1 MANEE
6 LNKRV
11 YVKEIKD
18 FFNLKQECGSPAS
31 LERWIIAPDVN
42 RPGLELTG
50 HFEATDLKRV
60 VILGNKECR
69 YMEHFSY
76 EEQRRKFDCI
86 TDSYTPCIII
96 TNKNKV
102 PRALADLAAAK
113 DFPVF
118 SYPDKTYGLIVDLV
132 SFMSE
137 KLAPSIDVHGVMMNI
152 YGKGVLLTGDS
163 GIGKSELA
171 LDLIQRGHIFVADDL
186 VEVSKVANKLF
197 CTAPQI
203 LKGYLEIRGLG
214 VVDVEKMFGGNCFLD
229 RCRLDMVIHLTE
241 MTGEVDRLNN
251 EDKTK
256 NLLGINSPLIE
267 VPVSGGRYVSV
278 IVESAVTN
286 FILKQNGIDSTMQF
300 KQRVMETIMKKGEKK

>member
-11 YVKEIKD
+11 YVKEIKE
-18 FFNLKQECGSPAS
+18 FFGLKQECGTPAS

-60 VILGNKECR
+60 VILGNKESR
-69 YMEHFSY
+69 YVEHFSY
-76 EEQRRKFDCI
+76 EEQKRKFDSI

-96 TNKNKV
+96 TDGNKV
-102 PRALADLAAAK
+102 PKALADLAVAK

-118 SYPDKTYGLIVDLV
+118 TYPDKTYGLIVDLV

-171 LDLIQRGHIFVADDL
+171 LYLIQRGHIFVADDL
-186 VEVSKVANKLF
+186 VEVSKVANKLY
-197 CTAPQI
+197 CTAPEI
-203 LKGYLEIRGLG
+203 LKGFLEIRGLG
-214 VVDVEKMFGGNCFLD
+214 VVDVEKMFGGNCFLNK
-229 RCRLDMVIHLTE
+229 CRLDMVIHLTE

-251 EDKTK
+251 EKKTM

-286 FILKQNGIDSTMQF
+286 FILKQNGIDSTSLF
-300 KQRVMETIMKKGEKK
+300 KQRVMEAIIKKGDKN

>member
-102 PRALADLAAAK
+102 PKALADLAAAK

-267 VPVSGGRYVSV
+267 VPVSGGRYVSA